1 MLIALVT
8 VWVVIAPFV
17 HLALVSNYCFT
28 AMLLELRQCSF
39 VLTSDPF
46 SSQLS
51 TQLLEWRFSVSK
63 DWVATFKIFR
73 LKHRSVHTGS
83 VPMVYL
89 PTEGANVTCLW
100 KRRIRQIYTV
110 FYFLLHYC
118 SYSPNFCAWGMFFI
132 ISACFFFQKL
142 FHSSLELRKLL
153 LCLISYSKFYFR
165 FLNQFLKHCRVHLGT
180 DTAIVLHVKWYRSGL
195 F

>member
-8 VWVVIAPFV
+8 VWVVLAPFI

-28 AMLLELRQCSF
+28 AMLLELCQCSF

-63 DWVATFKIFR
+63 DWVATFKMFR
-73 LKHRSVHTGS
+73 LKHRSIHTVS
-83 VPMVYL
+83 VPTVYL
-89 PTEGANVTCLW
+89 PTGGANVTCLG
-100 KRRIRQIYTV
+100 KRRIRQTYTV
-110 FYFLLHYC
+110 FFFLLHYC
-118 SYSPNFCAWGMFFI
+118 SYSPNFCARETSFI

-142 FHSSLELRKLL
+142 FRSSLEPRKLF
-153 LCLISYSKFYFR
+153 LCLLSYSKLYLG
-165 FLNQFLKHCRVHLGT
+165 FLTVFKTLQSTPLYRYSYRATCK
-180 DTAIVLHVKWYRSGL
+180 IV
-195 F
+195 